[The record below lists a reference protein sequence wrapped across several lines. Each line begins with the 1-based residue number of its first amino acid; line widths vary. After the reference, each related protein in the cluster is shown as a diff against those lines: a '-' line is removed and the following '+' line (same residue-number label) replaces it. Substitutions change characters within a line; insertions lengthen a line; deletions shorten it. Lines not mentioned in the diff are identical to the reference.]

1 MNLNRHGLLPNMFL
15 TPSLISLSN
24 LVFCNI
30 SRNQF
35 TILDVDF
42 EKMDKLQH
50 LIACFNQI
58 SEIPESLLKSSLDTL
73 DLYGNKISSI
83 SLRTMNINLT
93 RFDIAGNHISSDKF
107 AEYCYLE
114 QYKSLQSNLRSCN
127 FEWEFLIKEKYSM
140 DVSVL
145 RERTEL
151 ETAACLVKND
161 TFCHNSPY
169 RNQDFSFNPIEICDQ
184 DPDGILDQKPSSLGS
199 STQKQVKNCDSQ
211 QFDDAD

>member
-1 MNLNRHGLLPNMFL
+1 
-15 TPSLISLSN
+15 
-24 LVFCNI
+24 
-30 SRNQF
+30 
-35 TILDVDF
+35 
-42 EKMDKLQH
+42 
-50 LIACFNQI
+50 
-58 SEIPESLLKSSLDTL
+58 
-73 DLYGNKISSI
+73 
-83 SLRTMNINLT
+83 
-93 RFDIAGNHISSDKF
+93 
-107 AEYCYLE
+107 
-114 QYKSLQSNLRSCN
+114 
-127 FEWEFLIKEKYSM
+127 M

-199 STQKQVKNCDSQ
+199 RTQKQVKNCDSQ